1 MSSRTIA
8 AFALALVVL
17 PAAAHAVVT
26 PEIRTSAANW
36 VPACVTPE
44 RLMRFITERNG
55 ALEPRFR
62 DIATH
67 YKRHGDALGIRWD
80 YAFYQM
86 ILETNYLMF
95 KRGDGRPGDV
105 RARQNNFAGIGATG
119 GGVPGDSYP
128 DVSTGVLAQ
137 MQHLVAYSG
146 EWVTDPVAPR
156 TREVQDGVIA
166 KSRKLGRPVR
176 FGDLTNRWAADRNYA
191 RSIDLVASRFR
202 EAHCKAAEPV
212 AASGEAPARIVMP
225 PRLADRDR
233 MGVGRITEPAA
244 ARAADLPPPPAPS
257 AAPAAAATRKPECA
271 VMAASFGG
279 DTTLLIRAAGPGRV
293 TLTALEVDRRQE
305 RTMADEYMRLHAP
318 GGTIVGR
325 FDKRQDAVAQAWAR
339 CDSGAP

>member
-1 MSSRTIA
+1 VL
-8 AFALALVVL
+8 ALALVAL
-17 PAAAHAVVT
+17 PAAARAVVT
-26 PEIRTSAANW
+26 PEIRTSATNS

-44 RLMRFITERNG
+44 RLMRFITDRNV

-80 YAFYQM
+80 YAFFQM

-146 EWVTDPVAPR
+146 EWVASPVAPR
-156 TREVQDGVIA
+156 TREVQDGVIS

-191 RSIDLVASRFR
+191 RSIDLVATRFR
-202 EAHCKAAEPV
+202 EAHCTAAEPV
-212 AASGEAPARIVMP
+212 AAAGDPTGRIVTP
-225 PRLADRDR
+225 PRPADRTR
-233 MGVGRITEPAA
+233 MGVGTMVEPAA
-244 ARAADLPPPPAPS
+244 ARVADVAPPAPPPAP
-257 AAPAAAATRKPECA
+257 ANRKPDCA

-279 DTTLLIRAAGPGRV
+279 DMTLLIRAAGAGRV

-318 GGTIVGR
+318 GGTIIGR
-325 FDKRQDAVAQAWAR
+325 FDTRKDAVLQAWAR
-339 CDSGAP
+339 CDSGRP

>member
-1 MSSRTIA
+1 MNSRTIA
-8 AFALALVVL
+8 ALALALVAL
-17 PAAAHAVVT
+17 PATAKAVVT
-26 PEIRTSAANW
+26 PEIRTNAANT

-44 RLMRFITERNG
+44 RLMRFITERNV

-67 YKRHGDALGIRWD
+67 YKRHGEALGIRWD
-80 YAFYQM
+80 YAFFQM

-146 EWVTDPVAPR
+146 EWVTNPVAPR

-176 FGDLTNRWAADRNYA
+176 FGDLTNRWAADRNYS
-191 RSIDLVASRFR
+191 RSIDIVATRFR
-202 EAHCKAAEPV
+202 EAHCTALERV
-212 AASGEAPARIVMP
+212 AAAGDPTGRIVAP
-225 PRLADRDR
+225 PRPADRNR
-233 MGVGRITEPAA
+233 MGVGRTGEPAA
-244 ARAADLPPPPAPS
+244 ARVAEVSPPPAP
-257 AAPAAAATRKPECA
+257 APAPVAARRTECA

-305 RTMADEYMRLHAP
+305 QTMADEYMRLHAP
-318 GGTIVGR
+318 GGTIIGR
-325 FDKRQDAVAQAWAR
+325 FDKRQDAVVQAWAR
-339 CDSGAP
+339 CDSGRP